1 MFFRRLLMGMVMS
14 AFIISAVCPAATAA
28 QDKTEAKETVDVKAR
43 AYVLMDAD
51 SGKTLLA
58 KNEHEKLAPASMTKL
73 MTLILAAEDLEEG
86 KVSLKDRVSTSE
98 NAWKMG
104 GSQVYLAPGEEM
116 SLEDMLISIAVG
128 SANDSCVAV
137 AEHLEGSHQ
146 AFVQRMNQKASQ
158 MGLKD
163 TRFENAYGLPAEGHY
178 TSAYDMAVM
187 ARYALKFPKILEYT
201 SIKEYDLRQG
211 KFKLFN
217 TNKLLWWYQGADG
230 FKTGWTAEA
239 EHCLA
244 ATAKRGTLRL
254 ISVVMKTPE
263 TNGHFRDSMQLL
275 NYGFARYTFQSF
287 FNKGNSA
294 GVVIVGKG
302 LEDSV
307 EVVAEENAGSIIA
320 KGEEKKVTYEKEV
333 REYANAPVYEGQKM
347 GEVRI
352 IKDGQV
358 LKTVNLVA
366 ANEVKRAGLW
376 REILKLLG
384 ETCIL

>member
-14 AFIISAVCPAATAA
+14 AFIISAVCLAATAA

-294 GVVIVGKG
+294 GIVIVGKG

-333 REYANAPVYEGQKM
+333 QEYANAPVYEGQKM